1 MNTHSHIKDLFLTDE
16 RDNIS
21 GKAAHPL
28 RIFFQLAV
36 ILLQLFLPVVQFGYI
51 SGSAIGIQLEG
62 FAVLGGHVPLRKVP
76 RTAILQKHNIIILT
90 LCRRTVS
97 QAFLHFRQTLQISA
111 GKSKNQPVH
120 LVIA

>member
-36 ILLQLFLPVVQFGYI
+36 ILLQLFLSVVQFGYI
-51 SGSAIGIQLEG
+51 GGSDLRIC
-62 FAVLGGHVPLRKVP
+62 FAVLGSHVLLRKVP
-76 RTAILQKHNIIILT
+76 CTAILQKHNIIILT

-111 GKSKNQPVH
+111 GKGKNQPVH